1 VTSQASARILVVQL
15 KRVGDV
21 LLCTPLLRAL
31 RKDWPERR
39 IAFLTEAANAPL
51 LHGNPNCDAVLTVPP
66 SMGLGD
72 WGRLRR
78 ALREERPGIV
88 VDLSGT
94 PRSCI
99 MAAMS
104 GAPVRVGF
112 RVRLPRRWVYNIVEV
127 PDRTKY
133 TVDRR
138 LDLLR
143 AIGIQDQ
150 GFSTEL
156 FLTGEERREAS
167 RILGSAGFP
176 ADAPIL
182 AVAPTSRKDLKRW
195 SPEGFASLAIW
206 AREELQAEILLLRGP
221 GEEAQEDQVRRILP
235 FPVRRLGEAPP
246 LRILA
251 ALVER
256 SRVLVANDGGPKHLA
271 AALGTRS
278 VTVFV
283 STGPSSWHPPGD
295 PRHSAVV
302 AGEGLTSEIREARDA
317 IWRQWN
323 RIDDRGDGWMVTS
336 TE

>member
-1 VTSQASARILVVQL
+1 MTSQASARVLVVQL
-15 KRVGDV
+15 RRVGDV

-31 RKDWPERR
+31 RQDWPERR
-39 IAFLTEAANAPL
+39 ISFLTEAANAPL
-51 LHGNPNCDAVLTVPP
+51 LSGNPNCDAILTIPP
-66 SMGLGD
+66 SMGPGD
-72 WGRLRR
+72 WNRLRK

-99 MAAMS
+99 MTALS

-112 RVRLPRRWVYNIVEV
+112 SVRLPRRWVYNIVEI

-143 AIGIQDQ
+143 AIGIQDR

-156 FLTGEERREAS
+156 FLTQDERREAA
-167 RILGSAGFP
+167 RILESAGFP
-176 ADAPIL
+176 LDVPIL
-182 AVAPTSRKDLKRW
+182 AVAPTSRKEGKRW
-195 SPEGFASLAIW
+195 TAEGFASLLIW

-235 FPVRRLGEAPP
+235 FSVRQLDEVPS

-251 ALVER
+251 ALIQR
-256 SRVLVANDGGPKHLA
+256 SRVLLANDGGPKHLA

-302 AGEGLTSEIREARDA
+302 AGEGLTSEIREARNA
-317 IWRQWN
+317 VWRQWN
-323 RIDDRGDGWMVTS
+323 RIDTMGDGWTVTS
-336 TE
+336 TG